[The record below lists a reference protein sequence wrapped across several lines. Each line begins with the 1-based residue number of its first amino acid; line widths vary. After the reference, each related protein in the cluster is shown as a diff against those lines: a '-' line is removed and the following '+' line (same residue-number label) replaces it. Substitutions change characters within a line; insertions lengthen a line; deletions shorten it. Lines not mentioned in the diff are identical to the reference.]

1 MTIDEAIKILNRDIA
16 DPGSVSIEDVNEAEE
31 LGIEALIRVRDD
43 RGTSYSSVY
52 QPTWDPL
59 PSETE
64 E

>member
-1 MTIDEAIKILNRDIA
+1 MTIDEAIKTLSEESFGNRW
-16 DPGSVSIEDVNEAEE
+16 PTPKAEVDAVK

-43 RGTSYSSVY
+43 RGTSY
-52 QPTWDPL
+52 QPVWYPL